1 MLSALPSS
9 ILACATCM
17 ADKGSLIGQA
27 QGFAILFMLGVLAFM
42 FACAGGIIFTF
53 VLRQRRHQRT
63 MADAAAVSAPSAA

>member
-1 MLSALPSS
+1 MLSALPAS

-42 FACAGGIIFTF
+42 FACAAGIIFTF

-63 MADAAAVSAPSAA
+63 LEAAAPASPAAMA

>member
-17 ADKGSLIGQA
+17 ADKGSLVGQA
-27 QGFAILFMLGVLAFM
+27 QGFAILFMLVLLAFM
-42 FACAGGIIFTF
+42 FLCAGGIVITF

-63 MADAAAVSAPSAA
+63 QAETAAV